1 MPCQNSYIVER
12 SRSGLHPACATK
24 TGSAAHPAMVP
35 ASSGCRGRRRITG
48 LLDTGTVRQAVAS
61 GHERRADLRRAGA
74 DPPPGPGPPR
84 LPLRAGR
91 AAAGRGPGAGGDRPA
106 RRRTG
111 ARSDRSLG
119 RGVPGRRRRAA
130 GRPRPFHRAR
140 SGPGLPDRRG
150 DGAVGAAVP
159 WDARDLVPRRAL
171 RVAKDHYE
179 DGADELAAS
188 YLALVQEAIDP
199 GEDTADDALAW
210 AAQSLLVS
218 VLQRSGSA
226 AQAEEIARDLAAHSI
241 PLDLWRDDDPSLPD
255 SSMAWHG
262 GAFVGGIP

>member
-1 MPCQNSYIVER
+1 MGMSEEQT
-12 SRSGLHPACATK
+12 SGALAPT
-24 TGSAAHPAMVP
+24 
-35 ASSGCRGRRRITG
+35 R
-48 LLDTGTVRQAVAS
+48 RQALARPDFPFARVARRL
-61 GHERRADLRRAGA
+61 GVDPAQAETVLHDDERAREAIARSVEEFLVADDER
-74 DPPPGPGPPR
+74 
-84 LPLRAGR
+84 RAGR
-91 AAAGRGPGAGGDRPA
+91 APSTALALDPDFP
-106 RRRTG
+106 TG
-111 ARSDRSLG
+111 VGMAL
-119 RGVPGRRRRAA
+119 
-130 GRPRPFHRAR
+130 
-140 SGPGLPDRRG
+140 
-150 DGAVGAAVP
+150 VGAAVL
-159 WDARDLVPRRAL
+159 WDARDLVPRVAL

-226 AQAEEIARDLAAHSI
+226 VQADEIARDLAAHSI

-262 GAFVGGIP
+262 GAFVGGIPPRRDERSLSFEDVHDYMNTLLADTRREQEAEDDAL